1 METTLNEK
9 LYKQANFLA
18 VFTIIYNLIEGAVAM
33 GVGASDETLALFGFG
48 VDSFI
53 EVISAVGIWH
63 MIRRIND
70 NNGNTRDEFEQRAL
84 KITGGSFYVLSAGLV
99 VTAMMNIY
107 MEHKPENTVWGIVI
121 SLISMTFMWFLIHQK
136 TNVGKALNSEA
147 MLADAACSK
156 VCVYLSVVLFVASIG
171 FEITGIGYLDSIGAL
186 LIAWMSWK
194 EGRESFD
201 KAKGGSCGCCCEN
214 C

>member
-1 METTLNEK
+1 
-9 LYKQANFLA
+9 
-18 VFTIIYNLIEGAVAM
+18 VFTIIYNLIEGVVAM

-84 KITGGSFYVLSAGLV
+84 KITSGSFYALSAGLV
-99 VTAMMNIY
+99 VTAILNIY